1 MRTIDTAPL
10 PLSDLESHLDEVA
23 VRRLRSG
30 AEAAT
35 ALLAGRTIWTVTP
48 TQLAGSGVAETVAP
62 IVGYAR
68 GLGLDVR
75 WLVLDAPADFL
86 TVAKR
91 LHNLVH
97 GDRGDGGNLHDKQR
111 DLYEH
116 VLASNAENVADEV
129 HEGDVVVLHDPPTA
143 GLARA
148 FKQAGATVVWRC
160 HLGTDS
166 PDEGSQTAW
175 AFLERYLED
184 VDLIVFT
191 RESYRPSFLEHE
203 RCRVVAPSIN
213 PESPK
218 NRVLDLDESWSVA
231 RLAGIF
237 AGEAPFDAVPFVRE
251 DGRPGAVTALGSLM
265 VWGDPV
271 PRAARVV
278 TQVSRWDRLKDMEG
292 LVGAFADNLAL
303 LPEDAHL
310 LLVGP
315 DPSTGSNDPE
325 SAAVL
330 GSVVERCSVLP
341 ASAAA
346 RVHVAAVP
354 MSDHEVNAL
363 VVNAVQRVSDVVTQK
378 SLLEGFGLTVAEAM
392 WKKLPVVA
400 SRVGGIQDQVD
411 DGVDGVLVDDPTDG
425 RAWAQAVA
433 DLLTFPERAAEMGAA
448 AHESVRREFL
458 PDRHLLAFLDALG
471 DALA

>member
-23 VRRLRSG
+23 VRRLRTG
-30 AEAAT
+30 VEAAQT
-35 ALLAGRTIWTVTP
+35 LLGDRTVWTVSS
-48 TQLAGSGVAETVAP
+48 TQLAGSGVAETIAP
-62 IVGYAR
+62 VVGYAR

-116 VLASNAENVADEV
+116 VLASNAENILDEV
-129 HEGDVVVLHDPPTA
+129 REGDVVVLHDPPTA
-143 GLARA
+143 GLAKA
-148 FKQAGATVVWRC
+148 FRQAGAAVVWRC
-160 HLGTDS
+160 HLGTDT
-166 PDEGSQTAW
+166 PDERSQTAW

-191 RESYRPSFLEHE
+191 RESYRPSFLEAE
-203 RCRVVAPSIN
+203 RCRAVAPSIN

-231 RLAGIF
+231 RLSGIF
-237 AGEAPFDAVPFVRE
+237 AGEPPFEAVPFVRE
-251 DGRPGAVTALGSLM
+251 DGRPDAIAGLGDHM
-265 VWGDPV
+265 VWGGPV
-271 PRAARVV
+271 PVGARTV

-292 LVGAFADNLAL
+292 LVSAFADNICVF
-303 LPEDAHL
+303 PDDVHL

-325 SAAVL
+325 SAVVL
-330 GSVVERCSVLP
+330 GRVLDRCSLLP
-341 ASAAA
+341 ESVAN

-354 MSDHEVNAL
+354 MSDREVNAL

-378 SLLEGFGLTVAEAM
+378 SILEGFGLTVAEAM

-400 SRVGGIQDQVD
+400 SRVGGIQDQLH
-411 DGVDGVLVDDPTDG
+411 DGVDGVLVEPNDG
-425 RAWAQAVA
+425 EGWARAVA
-433 DLLTFPERAAEMGAA
+433 DVLLFPERAAEMGQA

-458 PDRHLLAFLDALG
+458 PDRHLLALLDALA
-471 DALA
+471 DAVA